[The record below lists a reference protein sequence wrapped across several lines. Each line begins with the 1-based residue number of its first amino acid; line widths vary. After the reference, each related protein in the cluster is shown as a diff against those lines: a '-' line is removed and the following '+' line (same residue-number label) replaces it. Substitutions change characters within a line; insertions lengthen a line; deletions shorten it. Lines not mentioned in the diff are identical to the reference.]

1 LAQLSN
7 SFSEEAVYALDQE
20 EIKANTKYI
29 QSLKSKINLVSDLL
43 INSLKELDE
52 HKYIYTIITA
62 HIKKEPSELT

>member
-52 HKYIYTIITA
+52 
-62 HIKKEPSELT
+62 